1 MENKIIKYLVIL
13 IFSVLL
19 IIYGCLEDNIT
30 PPLTGELNPVAEML
44 VYFESQGDFPN
55 NDLAP
60 ALIEAEEVFVNLNFF
75 LIIDIRSNDEFIS
88 GHIENAVNVNSDSLF
103 DYVEKN
109 FKSGYPKIIIVSKN
123 GQSSAYFTCLLRLAG
138 FDNVYSMSFGM
149 ASWNEAFAD
158 EWLNKLG
165 DYVGISNFR
174 DTTYEKNEF
183 TSLPNIKLSNP
194 DDPIE
199 QRIKTR
205 IMEVIT
211 SGFKQGEEYYT
222 SLISLTNKYPVCYGK
237 SNLYNARKFG
247 VFDEM
252 GHPVNTRSYLDSPYY
267 QFRTVNYLQTLPNS
281 EQIFLYDYN
290 GQLGACMTA
299 YLRVLGYDVK
309 MLLFGSN
316 QLFYSRMIDDPE
328 LIGYIFSFNK
338 IKNYPYVTG
347 E

>member
-19 IIYGCLEDNIT
+19 IINGCLEDNIT

-165 DYVGISNFR
+165 DYVGIRNFR

-183 TSLPNIKLSNP
+183 TSLPNITLSNP

-211 SGFKQGEEYYT
+211 SGFRQGEEYYT

-316 QLFYSRMIDDPE
+316 QLFYSRLIDDPE

>member
-1 MENKIIKYLVIL
+1 METKNKKYLVIL
-13 IFSVLL
+13 ILS
-19 IIYGCLEDNIT
+19 IILFINGCLEDNIT

-60 ALIEAEEVFVNLNFF
+60 ALIEAEEVFVNLNNY
-75 LIIDIRSNDEFIS
+75 LLIDIRTAGEFVA
-88 GHIENAVNVNSDSLF
+88 GHIETAINVSTDSLF
-103 DYVEKN
+103 DIVEAN
-109 FKSGYPKIIIVSKN
+109 FNSGYPKIIIVSKN

-138 FDNVYSMSFGM
+138 FNNVYSMSFGM

-165 DYVGISNFR
+165 DYGGITSFN
-174 DTTYEKNEF
+174 DSTYEKNEF
-183 TSLPNIKLSNP
+183 TSLPQITLSNP
-194 DDPIE
+194 NDPIE
-199 QRIKTR
+199 KIIKSK
-205 IMEVIT
+205 IMEVIS
-211 SGFKQGEEYYT
+211 SGFRQGEQYYPA
-222 SLISLTNKYPVCYGK
+222 LINLSNKYPVCYGM
-237 SNLYNARKFG
+237 SNFYNARKFG

-252 GHPVNTRSYLDSPYY
+252 GHPKYTRSYLDSPYY
-267 QFRTVNYLQTLPNS
+267 HFRSVNYLQTLPNS

-290 GQLGACMTA
+290 GQVGACMTA

-309 MLLFGSN
+309 MLLFGAN

-328 LIGYIFSFNK
+328 LIGYIFSTQK
-338 IKNYPYVTG
+338 IKNYPYITG

>member
-88 GHIENAVNVNSDSLF
+88 GHIENSVNVNSDSLF

-165 DYVGISNFR
+165 DYVGIRNFR

-183 TSLPNIKLSNP
+183 TSLPNISLSNP

-211 SGFKQGEEYYT
+211 SGFRQSEEYYT

-281 EQIFLYDYN
+281 EPIFLYDYN

-316 QLFYSRMIDDPE
+316 QLFYSRLIDDPE